1 MTAFVNVLPVY
12 NLKMIAEGAGQTN
25 GDKFYYGDEKLYVED
40 VEQSALDAALASY
53 LLVHD
58 SIYLTQIKDAAKQ
71 DIDNTAE
78 RIRLKYITGG
88 AGQALVYNEKGEE
101 AADYIAAGSPVDL
114 ANYPFIQAEV
124 NATGKSATQCAN
136 DILAQKAAW
145 ITKGAQIE
153 QVRIGA
159 KTTIDLATSIVEVE
173 LEKVTALSELSSL

>member
-1 MTAFVNVLPVY
+1 MTAFVNVSPLY
-12 NLKMIAEGAGQTN
+12 DMKMIAEGAGQTST
-25 GDKFYYGDEKLYVED
+25 DKFYVIDDKLYVED
-40 VEQSALDAALASY
+40 VEQQTLDVSLTNYQA
-53 LLVHD
+53 VHD
-58 SIYLTQIKDAAKQ
+58 SLYLARIKTSATT
-71 DIDNTAE
+71 DIDRMAE
-78 RIRLKYITGG
+78 NIRLKYITGG
-88 AGQALVYNEKGEE
+88 AGQALVYNEKAEE
-101 AADYIAAGSPVDL
+101 SADYIAAGSPADL
-114 ANYPFIQAEV
+114 TNYPFIQAEA